1 VLLQKKQALLA
12 HDPLLPLQ
20 KGYSMVTLED
30 GTLVHDAAQLTVGA
44 KIYLRFAKG
53 QATANIDA
61 IEKDRP

>member
-1 VLLQKKQALLA
+1 LQKAKRFGARSTFA
-12 HDPLLPLQ
+12 FAKGLQ
-20 KGYSMVTLED
+20 HGNPKD